1 MDGLEGV
8 TRVDVNVSEV
18 DDVEPRGFEPAEDV
32 VEGAILHELA
42 AQALARRWEGKRE
55 MEGLGF
61 LSKNRSPKILVYY
74 CLSCC
79 SCSRSNNNFR

>member
-61 LSKNRSPKILVYY
+61 RKREGIEKWACKGIL
-74 CLSCC
+74 
-79 SCSRSNNNFR
+79 